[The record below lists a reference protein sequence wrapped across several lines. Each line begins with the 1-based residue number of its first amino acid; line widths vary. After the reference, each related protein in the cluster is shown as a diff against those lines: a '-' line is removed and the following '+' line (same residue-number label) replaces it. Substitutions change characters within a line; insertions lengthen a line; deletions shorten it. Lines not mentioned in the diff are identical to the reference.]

1 MDITTLLGIAV
12 AAVKRGESE
21 GVKVKHNPDGS
32 VAVTIDENIVMGY
45 WEEPEINPCRGCTD
59 YDGHGGCK
67 SNGGCG
73 ARMDAPTHKS
83 VGKALKALGATHDC

>member
-21 GVKVKHNPDGS
+21 GVKVKRNPDGS
-32 VAVTIDENIVMGY
+32 VAVTIDETKVFED
-45 WEEPEINPCRGCTD
+45 WEEPETNPCRGCTD

-67 SNGGCG
+67 SNGGC
-73 ARMDAPTHKS
+73 AEPTEPDNEM
-83 VGKALKALGATHDC
+83 GYNPYMGCYDFDC